1 MFGRRFNCKQRKSP
15 RLPQIAESKQK
26 ISQVHYSTESERCQM
41 VDLIGGIVTLVFA
54 LAVAIIV
61 ARADKRSKR
70 YKKHIENARSKM
82 HREIT
87 FAECL
92 LPIEEVAE

>member
-1 MFGRRFNCKQRKSP
+1 MSNMDV
-15 RLPQIAESKQK
+15 E
-26 ISQVHYSTESERCQM
+26 
-41 VDLIGGIVTLVFA
+41 LIGGIVTLVFA

-61 ARADKRSKR
+61 ARAEKRSKR